1 MTGCVH
7 IGNGLI
13 GLSLALGE
21 SGMPQF
27 LDFGPHAP
35 SAAAAATASRASRVN
50 GMDVDTPSCLLLPT
64 GGMGFFGWP
73 AIAGHRDGADF
84 ILSMLD
90 WTFEGDGSSAILR
103 SSDPLARI
111 GLEIAITAFAQ
122 GVIAMQARLTNRG
135 DKSFTLDRCM
145 AASMPIPEGKA
156 TLTSLSGMWGR
167 EFHVGTQEL
176 GRGAWLQESRRGRT
190 SHDRSPGL
198 FVTAGD
204 TTYGIH
210 LGWSGNHCLAID
222 TLDDG
227 RRLVHA
233 GELFEPGEMRL
244 APGETYESPLAYLT
258 AAHGDIAEASKR
270 FRDFVSLTLLP
281 WPTGSGGQ
289 RRMSP
294 RPVTLNT
301 WEGNYFDHRTDS
313 LKAQADAAAAMGIE
327 RFVLDD
333 GWFGTRDDDTTSLG
347 DWTVDRRKYPDGL
360 APLIDHVRGL
370 GMEFGLWFEPEM
382 VNPDSDLFRA
392 HPDWALRVAG
402 RPLLTSR
409 SQLVLDLS
417 RPEVD
422 DYLFAAVDGVLS
434 THDIAYVKWDMNRD
448 LALAGGRDGRAAAAR
463 QTRAVYALMD
473 RLCRAHPTLEIESCA
488 SGGGRADYGVLA
500 RTHRLW
506 TSDGTDA
513 LERLEIQRGASLFF
527 PPEILGAHV
536 SASPNHQTG
545 RNHAL
550 SFRALVALAYHFGV
564 ELNLL
569 TLLPA
574 EAQEL
579 AGWIALHKKLRPL
592 LHAPGAAFTTTPV
605 DGRYAWGACAPR
617 QIALFV
623 AQGPAMMA
631 EQAPPLRIAAAN
643 ASAPAWRIAA
653 VHPAQPSFIRLS
665 DSQRRMLAGETA
677 FSLDTVR
684 RLGLALPM
692 LRPESGVILELHPAD
707 GN

>member
-1 MTGCVH
+1 MSGRVD
-7 IGNGLI
+7 IGNALI
-13 GLSLALGE
+13 GLSLGLAE
-21 SGMPQF
+21 TGMPEF
-27 LDFGPHAP
+27 LDFGPRAP
-35 SAAAAATASRASRVN
+35 SATVEASAARSSRIN
-50 GMDVDTPSCLLLPT
+50 GMDVAPPSCLLLPT

-73 AIAGHRDGADF
+73 AITGHRDGSDF

-90 WTFEGDGSSAILR
+90 WAVEGDGSSAILR
-103 SSDPLARI
+103 SDDPLVRI
-111 GLEIAITAFAQ
+111 GLEIAITAFEQ

-135 DKSFTLDRCM
+135 DRSLMLDRCM
-145 AASMPIPEGKA
+145 AASMPIPEGEA
-156 TLTSLSGMWGR
+156 ALTSLSGMWGR
-167 EFHVGTQEL
+167 EFHIGAQEL
-176 GRGAWLQESRRGRT
+176 GRGTWLQESRRGRT
-190 SHDRSPGL
+190 SHDRSSGL
-198 FVTAGD
+198 FITAGD
-204 TTYGIH
+204 TTYAIH

-258 AAHGDIAEASKR
+258 AAHGGVAETSAR
-270 FRDFVSLTLLP
+270 LRDFVSRTLLP
-281 WPTGSGGQ
+281 WPTESGGQ
-289 RRMSP
+289 RRMRS

-301 WEGNYFDHRTDS
+301 WEGNYFDHRTH
-313 LKAQADAAAAMGIE
+313 LLMAQADAAAAIGIE

-333 GWFGTRDDDTTSLG
+333 GWFGARDDDTTSLG

-360 APLIDHVRGL
+360 TPLIDHVRGL

-409 SQLVLDLS
+409 NQLVLDLS
-417 RPEVD
+417 RPEVN
-422 DYLFAAVDGVLS
+422 DYLFAVIDDVLS
-434 THDIAYVKWDMNRD
+434 AHDISYVKWDMNRD
-448 LALAGGRDGRAAAAR
+448 LTHAGGRHGRAATAR
-463 QTRAVYALMD
+463 QIRAVYALMD
-473 RLCRAHPTLEIESCA
+473 RLCGAHPALEIESCA

-506 TSDGTDA
+506 TSDSTDA

-545 RNHAL
+545 RNLTL

-564 ELNLL
+564 ELNPL
-569 TLLPA
+569 TLFPA
-574 EAQEL
+574 ELDEL
-579 AGWIALHKKLRPL
+579 AGWIALHKTLRPL

-605 DGRYAWGACAPR
+605 DGRYVWGACAPH
-617 QIALFV
+617 QIVLFV
-623 AQGPAMMA
+623 AQGSAMMA
-631 EQAPPLRIAAAN
+631 EQPPPLRIAADN
-643 ASAPAWRIAA
+643 ATAPLWRIASFR
-653 VHPAQPSFIRLS
+653 PAQPGFIRLS
-665 DSQRRMLAGETA
+665 DSQRRLLSGETA
-677 FSLDTVR
+677 FSLDTLR

-692 LRPESGVILELHPAD
+692 LRPESGVVLDIHPVEET
-707 GN
+707 